1 MEINLSDYIAAGSLL
16 VAVIAL
22 VKSFLSDRRVKKLD
36 VLLKEKELQHHEANE
51 EEAKKADVEVE
62 VIETGPKKMNVL
74 RFYNKG
80 QAPAINVS
88 FEIPSDDGIDDI
100 TLNMSPDY
108 LPYPKT
114 PQVPLQHEYLFY
126 RALAQKPYLNIF
138 QPLPV
143 CICIFLLDAHKNRK
157 DTGSLLQ
164 LP

>member
-1 MEINLSDYIAAGSLL
+1 MTMEINLSDYIAAGSLL

-62 VIETGPKKMNVL
+62 VIETGPKKNVL

-88 FEIPSDDGIDDI
+88 FEIPSDDGVDDV

-108 LPYPKT
+108 LPYPKLLSY
-114 PQVPLQHEYLFY
+114 QKFEVPFY
-126 RALAQKPYLNIF
+126 NQGSKPHQTISITWDDEF
-138 QPLPV
+138 AKGRSKEMIV
-143 CICIFLLDAHKNRK
+143 DM
-157 DTGSLLQ
+157 
-164 LP
+164 

>member
-1 MEINLSDYIAAGSLL
+1 MTMEINLSDYIAAGSLL

-51 EEAKKADVEVE
+51 EEARKADVEVE
-62 VIETGPKKMNVL
+62 VIETGPKKNVL

-88 FEIPSDDGIDDI
+88 FEIPSDDGVDDV

-108 LPYPKT
+108 LPYPKLLSY
-114 PQVPLQHEYLFY
+114 QKFEVPFY
-126 RALAQKPYLNIF
+126 NQGSKPHQTISITWDDEF
-138 QPLPV
+138 AKGRSKEMIV
-143 CICIFLLDAHKNRK
+143 DM
-157 DTGSLLQ
+157 
-164 LP
+164 